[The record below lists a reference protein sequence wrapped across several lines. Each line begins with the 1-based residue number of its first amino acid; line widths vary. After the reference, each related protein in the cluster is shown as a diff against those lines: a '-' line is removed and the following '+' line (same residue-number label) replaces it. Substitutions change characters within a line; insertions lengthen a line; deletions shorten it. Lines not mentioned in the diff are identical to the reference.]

1 MSLEDNCWVAFREG
15 NHKEAVYLL
24 PLVKEPNKI
33 KGRYIGW
40 DNTSLLHLSS
50 RNGWLDV
57 TKDFITKYH
66 CDPQERDSEGQNCL
80 HWAAADNHV
89 DVMRYLI
96 DEYNCDPVDTSYRA
110 DTVLHRAAACKSL
123 DAMKYLINH
132 HHCDPIATN
141 NEDKTVLHI
150 AAIRNISPDVIK
162 YLINECNCDPMAVD
176 KEQWTPLHWAAYWGR
191 SAVVECLLSTG
202 KCDPLAKDNKGKTPL
217 ELAKDRQ
224 QRGGAN
230 TLPIFTKF
238 GGIKSS
244 HPIDSYVNV
253 LLVGN
258 PGAGKS
264 TLSHVINDTACLS
277 LLGSFRNAGGVVPCT
292 GSLSLLGGRDIKE
305 VIEIKPNVFNTDVTT
320 IKLDIKDL
328 VTIIEELTILNQLD
342 CTKWI
347 QFGLHLGLY
356 DPRLKT
362 IETDYKGKTV
372 ECFHECMSAWL
383 RGEDKVREKGGPS
396 WSSLATALDTIEEKS
411 IATNIR
417 DKYCK
422 PKQLIA

>member
-1 MSLEDNCWVAFREG
+1 
-15 NHKEAVYLL
+15 
-24 PLVKEPNKI
+24 
-33 KGRYIGW
+33 
-40 DNTSLLHLSS
+40 
-50 RNGWLDV
+50 
-57 TKDFITKYH
+57 
-66 CDPQERDSEGQNCL
+66 
-80 HWAAADNHV
+80 
-89 DVMRYLI
+89 MRYLI

-224 QRGGAN
+224 QR
-230 TLPIFTKF
+230 
-238 GGIKSS
+238 
-244 HPIDSYVNV
+244 
-253 LLVGN
+253 
-258 PGAGKS
+258 
-264 TLSHVINDTACLS
+264 
-277 LLGSFRNAGGVVPCT
+277 
-292 GSLSLLGGRDIKE
+292 
-305 VIEIKPNVFNTDVTT
+305 
-320 IKLDIKDL
+320 DIKDL

-372 ECFHECMSAWL
+372 ECFHEWYGWL
-383 RGEDKVREKGGPS
+383 NVTKDLVTKYHCDPQERGEGDSCLHWAACHCDPME
-396 WSSLATALDTIEEKS
+396 T
-411 IATNIR
+411 
-417 DKYCK
+417 DKYGDTVLHKAANKGSLDVLKYLINECQYNPMATDPNSMTILHNAAISNSPDVIKYLINECHLDPITVNWMGQTPLHIAVDKGYSAAVESLLSTGKCDPLAKDNKGKTPLQLAKEEVIEIKSEVFNKDTTIKLELTILNHYGYSNWYEFGLHLGLYDPTLNAIKKDHKECK
-422 PKQLIA
+422 PCLIQYGLSI